1 VGFWSAIYRLRTH
14 KTEEN
19 EREVFQGTKSRT
31 IWQAHTIIQ
40 DPDGNLISIAE
51 ISSKPEEGFDL
62 IGYFGT
68 H

>member
-1 VGFWSAIYRLRTH
+1 MH
-14 KTEEN
+14 
-19 EREVFQGTKSRT
+19 

-40 DPDGNLISIAE
+40 DPDGNLMISIAE

-62 IGYFGT
+62 IGYYGT